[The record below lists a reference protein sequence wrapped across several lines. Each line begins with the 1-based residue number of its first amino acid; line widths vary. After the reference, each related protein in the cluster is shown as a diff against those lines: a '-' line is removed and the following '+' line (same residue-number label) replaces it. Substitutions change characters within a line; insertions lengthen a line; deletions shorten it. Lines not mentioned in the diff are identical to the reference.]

1 LRSPHDAT
9 CFHDGTCSS
18 QRLTLAS
25 IPSFTLRD
33 SSYVRISDHR
43 DRPDRRIVTTEIGHR
58 DHRDRRSVTTEIGH
72 RDRRDRRIVTTEIG
86 HRDRR
91 DRAS

>member
-1 LRSPHDAT
+1 
-9 CFHDGTCSS
+9 
-18 QRLTLAS
+18 
-25 IPSFTLRD
+25 
-33 SSYVRISDHR
+33 
-43 DRPDRRIVTTEIGHR
+43 
-58 DHRDRRSVTTEIGH
+58 VTTEIGH